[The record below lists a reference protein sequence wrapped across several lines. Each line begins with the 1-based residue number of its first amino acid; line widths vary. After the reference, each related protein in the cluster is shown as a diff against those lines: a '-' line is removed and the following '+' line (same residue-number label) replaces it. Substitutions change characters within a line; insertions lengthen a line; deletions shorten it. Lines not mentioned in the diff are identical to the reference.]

1 MSIEE
6 QTRYWIDSA
15 EHDLTA
21 AEHMLESGDYSWCL
35 FAGHLVLE
43 KMLKAFYVRDTRET
57 PPKTH
62 NLLFL
67 AESTSLNLTQE
78 QARFLFEVNGF
89 NVGARHPN
97 SRRQFH
103 ELFTREFALENLAE
117 IRRFYQWLKSQIA

>member
-6 QTRYWIDSA
+6 QVKYWIDGA

-21 AEHMLESGDYSWCL
+21 AEHLFESGDYSWWL

-43 KMLKAFYVRDTRET
+43 KMLKAFYVRDIRET

-67 AESTSLNLTQE
+67 AKSTSLSLTQE
-78 QARFLFEVNGF
+78 QARFLFEANGF
-89 NVGARHPN
+89 NVGARYPN
-97 SRRQFH
+97 SRRQFY
-103 ELFTREFALENLAE
+103 ELFTREFALENLTE

>member
-1 MSIEE
+1 MDIEE
-6 QTRYWIDSA
+6 QIGYWIDGA

-67 AESTSLNLTQE
+67 AKSTSLNLTQE
-78 QARFLFEVNGF
+78 QARFLFEVNGLI
-89 NVGARHPN
+89 GG
-97 SRRQFH
+97 QF
-103 ELFTREFALENLAE
+103 EE
-117 IRRFYQWLKSQIA
+117 KG